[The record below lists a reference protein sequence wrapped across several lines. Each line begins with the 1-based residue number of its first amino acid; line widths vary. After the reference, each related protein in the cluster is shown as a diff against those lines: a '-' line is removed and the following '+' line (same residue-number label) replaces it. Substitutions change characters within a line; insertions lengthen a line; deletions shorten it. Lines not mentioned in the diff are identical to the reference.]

1 MNPYVFLT
9 LNRDALQK
17 FFYPFDYQ
25 EIQAT
30 KPLVPGQ
37 RRVHTGLDVKF
48 DFECDSTLDILFS
61 KNRVRYSELLWV
73 LTLRSM
79 SAVSLQRSN
88 WPTSSRVNIYL
99 FLILPLSQLPCQQ
112 RILFSVLYFCSY
124 RT

>member
-1 MNPYVFLT
+1 MNVYAFSSSLSSINYLEGINMNPYAFLT

-61 KNRVRYSELLWV
+61 KNRVHYSELLWV
-73 LTLRSM
+73 FTLRST

-88 WPTSSRVNIYL
+88 
-99 FLILPLSQLPCQQ
+99 
-112 RILFSVLYFCSY
+112 
-124 RT
+124 

>member
-1 MNPYVFLT
+1 MLCPP

-61 KNRVRYSELLWV
+61 KNRVCYSEPLWV
-73 LTLRSM
+73 CTLGSTR
-79 SAVSLQRSN
+79 AVSLQRSKIN
-88 WPTSSRVNIYL
+88 
-99 FLILPLSQLPCQQ
+99 PL
-112 RILFSVLYFCSY
+112 
-124 RT
+124 

>member
-1 MNPYVFLT
+1 MLSFAI
-9 LNRDALQK
+9 NRDALQK

-61 KNRVRYSELLWV
+61 KNRVRFPELLWV
-73 LTLRSM
+73 CTLGSTN
-79 SAVSLQRSN
+79 AVSLRRSSIQAQ
-88 WPTSSRVNIYL
+88 PALALTYICFRFYFQPKSSAN
-99 FLILPLSQLPCQQ
+99 
-112 RILFSVLYFCSY
+112 SVFRL
-124 RT
+124 

>member
-1 MNPYVFLT
+1 MLCLT
-9 LNRDALQK
+9 VNRVALQK

-73 LTLRSM
+73 CTLGST
-79 SAVSLQRSN
+79 SAASLQRNKTNS
-88 WPTSSRVNIYL
+88 L
-99 FLILPLSQLPCQQ
+99 
-112 RILFSVLYFCSY
+112 
-124 RT
+124 